1 MSRKLFVEKMTRQA
15 GTPRVDTEAGI
26 IYDVKFLGNESEN
39 GRFYGIDCRRNAL
52 PLYEGVAVHRNH
64 PENHRKLDR
73 KLEDWVGVLE
83 NVRAEPDG
91 NYGNL
96 RMRRKHADYAVL
108 MEAAQDFWKNFG
120 LSHVAFGD
128 GAVVNGVEQ
137 IKKLEEVRGVDIV
150 FDPATCANLFES
162 KGRRMT
168 TATKPKRRLRTLA
181 QIIES
186 TGDVKGDA
194 LKFRKLLQ
202 ESTEGESP
210 AVPADTP
217 AAVPEGASSD
227 DAVKAG
233 ILSAIMAKLADA
245 DGATVEKVA
254 KALGMGTKLGDML
267 GGSAPAET
275 PASDAP
281 AEEPEAM
288 KESKTLREMKARIF
302 LLESGR
308 KPNDVMVRALAACET
323 NDEAKLLLE
332 SWPISTP
339 EAPVGKGKPKTSPPA
354 FLGDDDEEG
363 EVDDEIALIES
374 KHSEMLARAQ
384 KNIDARRRRV

>member
-1 MSRKLFVEKMTRQA
+1 MSRRLYVEKMTRQA
-15 GTPRVDTEAGI
+15 GTPRVDAAAGI

-39 GRFYGIDCRRNAL
+39 GRHYGIECRRKAL
-52 PLYEGVAVHRNH
+52 PLYEGVAVNRNH
-64 PENHRKLDR
+64 PTDRRKLDR
-73 KLEDWVGVLE
+73 KLEDWVGILE
-83 NVRAEPDG
+83 NVRAEADG

-96 RMRRKHADYAVL
+96 RLRKKHEDFEPL
-108 MEAAQDFWKNFG
+108 IEAAQEFWRNFG

-128 GAVVNGVEQ
+128 GKKVNGIEDVRT
-137 IKKLEEVRGVDIV
+137 IEEVRSVDIV
-150 FDPATCANLFES
+150 FDPATCVNLFES

-168 TATKPKRRLRTLA
+168 TATKPKRRMRTLA

-186 TGDVKGDA
+186 TGNVKGDA
-194 LKFRKLLQ
+194 LRFRKLLQ

-217 AAVPEGASSD
+217 VAVAEGGSSD

-267 GGSAPAET
+267 GGGSAPAEA
-275 PASDAP
+275 PASDNP
-281 AEEPEAM
+281 GQEPEAM
-288 KESKTLREMKARIF
+288 KESKAFREMKARIF

-323 NDEAKLLLE
+323 NDEAKLLIE
-332 SWPISTP
+332 SWPVAGSEP
-339 EAPVGKGKPKTSPPA
+339 APKGKGKPKASPPA
-354 FLGDDDEEG
+354 FLGDDEDEPA
-363 EVDDEIALIES
+363 DELALIES
-374 KHSEMLARAQ
+374 RFEERA
-384 KNIDARRRRV
+384 KAAKALLESRRR